1 MSTLLVSHHDC
12 LEHETGG
19 YHPESPDR
27 LRSVLQILEG
37 EDFFMLHREEAP
49 LATLEQL
56 TRVHPKAYIDD
67 IMSHVPERD
76 YYAIDSDT
84 PLSPKSGD
92 AALRAAGG
100 MCTAVDAVAK
110 RQARNA
116 FVAVRPPGHHAT
128 RTQPMGFCIFNN
140 VAVGAMQARV
150 VHGLERVAV
159 IDWDVHH
166 GNGTQD
172 IFWNDPDAFYASTH
186 QSPLYPDTGA
196 AEETGAHNNIVNCPL
211 PPGSDG
217 SVFRQAFEDRIIP
230 ALQAFKPSILLISAG
245 FDAHGRDPLGD
256 MRLTVKDYA
265 EATRRLMTIA
275 EQLCGGRI
283 VSVLEGG
290 YDLVAT
296 ASSAAAH
303 VKALMEN

>member
-1 MSTLLVSHHDC
+1 MPTLLVSHHDC

-19 YHPESPDR
+19 YHPENPDR
-27 LRSVLQILEG
+27 LRSVLQILES

-49 LATLEQL
+49 RATLEQL
-56 TRVHPKAYIDD
+56 TRVHPQSYIDD
-67 IMSHVPERD
+67 IMSHIPKQG

-84 PLSPKSGD
+84 PLSPKSGE

-100 MCTAVDAVAK
+100 VCAAVDAVVA

-140 VAVGAMQARV
+140 VAIGAMQARSI
-150 VHGLERVAV
+150 HGLGRVAV

-186 QSPLYPDTGA
+186 QFPLYPGTGS

-211 PPGSDG
+211 PSGSDG
-217 SVFRQAFEDRIIP
+217 TVFMEALDNRIIP
-230 ALQAFKPSILLISAG
+230 ALKNFRPHILFISAG
-245 FDAHGRDPLGD
+245 FDAHGRDPLAN
-256 MRLTVKDYA
+256 MKLTVKDYA
-265 EATRRLMTIA
+265 EATRKLMA
-275 EQLCGGRI
+275 VADSLCGGRI

-290 YDLVAT
+290 YDLIAT

-303 VKALMEN
+303 IRVLMEN